1 MMRCCSR
8 PAARRGWNL
17 AAVALTAI
25 LATGCG
31 TAVREFFGFDEA
43 DSTVSVADLNQ
54 YHDPLILLSRADK
67 LFDKK
72 NYLEAALAYERFLE
86 LHRLHRQADYA
97 QFRLGLSYLK
107 QFRSIDRD
115 IEPVTKALKAFQLFQ
130 SKYPDSL
137 YAPEVRTH
145 LRTCRIELAE
155 SELYIGR
162 FYYRQGS
169 YPAAINRLEGVI
181 KEYGDLPVAEHALF
195 LLGQAYGVSGKDDQA
210 RQRLEQLLAQYPNS
224 TYQRQA
230 KERLAQLHTDH
241 GCDTP
246 PAEHAVSSAL
256 C

>member
-1 MMRCCSR
+1 MASR
-8 PAARRGWNL
+8 RSWSVT
-17 AAVALTAI
+17 AVALTAL

-31 TAVREFFGFDEA
+31 TGMREFLGLDEA
-43 DSTVSVADLNQ
+43 DSTASIADLNQ
-54 YHDPLILLSRADK
+54 YHDPLVLLSRADK

-115 IEPVTKALKAFQLFQ
+115 IEPVTRALKAFQFFQ

-137 YAPEVRTH
+137 YAAEVRTH
-145 LRTCRIELAE
+145 LTTCRRELAE
-155 SELYIGR
+155 SELAIGR

-169 YPAAINRLEGVI
+169 FPAAINRLEGVV
-181 KEYGDLPVAEHALF
+181 KDYGDLPIAEHALF
-195 LLGQAYGVSGKDDQA
+195 LLGQTYVASGKSDKA

-224 TYQRQA
+224 TYQQRA
-230 KERLAQLHTDH
+230 KERLAQLHPDNACGTS
-241 GCDTP
+241 